1 MLLGLKVPTI
11 KSHQSNHKY
20 NHRSM
25 RHKLFQILFPL
36 CFLFLA
42 NTIITSCGTSS
53 YYSSGISSNQA
64 YLYVK
69 VFQTIGEFEGLAK
82 TEHGDII
89 LVVDRSDEIYDGKVI
104 RGNFERHGT
113 YTYTSI
119 VDDREF
125 QRTVPVFEKVLRS
138 YPSR

>member
-36 CFLFLA
+36 
-42 NTIITSCGTSS
+42 
-53 YYSSGISSNQA
+53 
-64 YLYVK
+64 
-69 VFQTIGEFEGLAK
+69 FQTIGEFEGLAE
-82 TEHGDII
+82 TEYGDII